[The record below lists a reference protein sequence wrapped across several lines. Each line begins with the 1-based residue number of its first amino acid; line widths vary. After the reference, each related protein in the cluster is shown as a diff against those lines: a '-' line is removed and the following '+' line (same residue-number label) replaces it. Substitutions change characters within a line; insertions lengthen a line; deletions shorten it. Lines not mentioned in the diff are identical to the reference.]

1 MDITNLNAFLEVAR
15 HRSFSLAAQAL
26 YITQPATS
34 KRIHSL
40 EQELGTPLFNR
51 INRKVTLTEAGHTL
65 LPRVQALRNELED
78 IRRIASNLSGNLQ
91 GFLVMGTSHHIGL
104 HRLPPALTYF
114 NREHP
119 SVRLDLHF
127 VDSEQACLAVERGEL
142 ELALITLPTELPE
155 QLQAQRIWTD
165 RMHVVTNHE
174 HPLGKQPEV
183 SLEELV
189 KHRCVMPGKDTY
201 TYRIIRQALAPYDSQ
216 LDVYIS
222 TNYLE
227 TLKMLVS
234 SGLGWSLIP
243 HTLLDDSLVVIETP
257 LTLHRQLGVIFHH
270 KRTLSNA
277 AKILLKIL
285 EQYAEYPGCNEKGQ
299 HEAGLG

>member
-1 MDITNLNAFLEVAR
+1 MYGMDINHLNAFIEAAR
-15 HRSFSLAAQAL
+15 HQSFSLAAEAL
-26 YITQPATS
+26 FITQPAIS
-34 KRIHSL
+34 KRINQL
-40 EQELGTPLFNR
+40 ENELGTPLFNR
-51 INRKVTLTEAGHTL
+51 INRKVTLTEAGHAL
-65 LPRVQALRNELED
+65 LPRVQTLRNELED

-91 GFLVMGTSHHIGL
+91 GFLVLGTSHHIGL
-104 HRLPPALTYF
+104 HRLPPALAYF

-155 QLQAQRIWTD
+155 QLQAQHIWTD
-165 RMHVVTNHE
+165 RMHVVASPD
-174 HPLGKQPEV
+174 HPLSRQAET
-183 SLEELV
+183 SLDELV
-189 KHRCVMPGKDTY
+189 KYRCVMPGKDTY
-201 TYRIIRQALAPYDSQ
+201 TYRIIRHSLAPHDSQ

-234 SGLGWSLIP
+234 AGLGWSLIP
-243 HTLLDDSLVVIETP
+243 HTMLDASLATVRTP
-257 LTLHRQLGVIFHH
+257 FTLQRHLGVIFHR

-277 AKILLKIL
+277 AKILLEIM
-285 EQYAEYPGCNEKGQ
+285 EHHADHTG
-299 HEAGLG
+299 

>member
-1 MDITNLNAFLEVAR
+1 MDINHLNAFIEVAR
-15 HRSFSLAAQAL
+15 HQSFSLAAEAL
-26 YITQPATS
+26 FITQPAIS
-34 KRIHSL
+34 KRIHQL
-40 EQELGTPLFNR
+40 ENELGTPLFNR
-51 INRKVTLTEAGHTL
+51 INRKVTLTEAGHAL

-78 IRRIASNLSGNLQ
+78 IRRVASNLSGNLQ

-104 HRLPPALTYF
+104 RRLPPALTHF

-155 QLQAQRIWTD
+155 QLQAQHIWTD
-165 RMHVVTNHE
+165 RMHIVANPDH
-174 HPLGKQPEV
+174 HLSKQSAL

-201 TYRIIRQALAPYDSQ
+201 TYRLIRQALAPYDSQ
-216 LDVYIS
+216 LDVYIN

-234 SGLGWSLIP
+234 AGLGWSLLP
-243 HTLLDDSLVVIETP
+243 HTMLDDKLATVQTP
-257 LTLHRQLGVIFHH
+257 LTLQRYLGVIFHR

-277 AKILLKIL
+277 AKILLSIL
-285 EQYAEYPGCNEKGQ
+285 EYYAD
-299 HEAGLG
+299 HLD

>member
-1 MDITNLNAFLEVAR
+1 MDINHLNAFIEVAR
-15 HRSFSLAAQAL
+15 HQSFSLAAEAL
-26 YITQPATS
+26 FITQPAIS
-34 KRIHSL
+34 KRIHQL
-40 EQELGTPLFNR
+40 ENELGTLLFNR
-51 INRKVTLTEAGHTL
+51 INRKVTLTEAGHAL
-65 LPRVQALRNELED
+65 LPRVQTLRNELED

-91 GFLVMGTSHHIGL
+91 GFLVLGTSHHIGL
-104 HRLPPALTYF
+104 RRLPPALTYF

-155 QLQAQRIWTD
+155 QLQAQHIWTD
-165 RMHVVTNHE
+165 RLHIVTSSS
-174 HPLGKQPEV
+174 HPLGKQAEV
-183 SLEELV
+183 SLNELV

-201 TYRIIRQALAPYDSQ
+201 TYRIIRQALMPYDNQ
-216 LDVYIS
+216 LEVYIS

-234 SGLGWSLIP
+234 SGLGWSLVP
-243 HTLLDDSLVVIETP
+243 HTMLDDSLIIVNTP
-257 LTLHRQLGVIFHH
+257 LTLQRHLGVIFHH

-277 AKILLKIL
+277 AKLLLKIL
-285 EQYAEYPGCNEKGQ
+285 EQYAD
-299 HEAGLG
+299 HST

>member
-1 MDITNLNAFLEVAR
+1 MDINHLNAFVEVAR
-15 HRSFSLAAQAL
+15 HQSFSLAAETL
-26 YITQPATS
+26 FITQPAIS
-34 KRIHSL
+34 KRIHQL
-40 EQELGTPLFNR
+40 ENELGTPLFNR
-51 INRKVTLTEAGHTL
+51 INRKVTLTEAGHAL

-78 IRRIASNLSGNLQ
+78 IRRIASNLSGNIQ
-91 GFLVMGTSHHIGL
+91 GYLVMGTSHHIGL
-104 HRLPPALTYF
+104 RRLPPALSHF

-127 VDSEQACLAVERGEL
+127 VDSEQACLAVERDEL

-165 RMHVVTNHE
+165 LLHIATSHDHTLSRMPHVT
-174 HPLGKQPEV
+174 
-183 SLEELV
+183 LETLLQ
-189 KHRCVMPGKDTY
+189 HRCVMPGKDTY
-201 TYRIIRQALAPYDSQ
+201 TYRIIRQALAPRDSQ
-216 LDVYIS
+216 LNVYIS

-234 SGLGWSLIP
+234 AGLGWSILP
-243 HTLLDDSLVVIETP
+243 HTMLDDSLAIIPTP
-257 LTLHRQLGVIFHH
+257 LVLRRHLGVIFHR

-285 EQYAEYPGCNEKGQ
+285 EQYADCEN
-299 HEAGLG
+299 